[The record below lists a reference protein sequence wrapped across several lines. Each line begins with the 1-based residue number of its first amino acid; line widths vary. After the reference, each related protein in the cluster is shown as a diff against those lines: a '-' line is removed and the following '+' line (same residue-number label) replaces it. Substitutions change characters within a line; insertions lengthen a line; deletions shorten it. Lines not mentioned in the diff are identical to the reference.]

1 MAKLAMG
8 GEDGDKELRR
18 SALDKAAR
26 IHAGFVGSFG
36 AALVSPRSLSA
47 RLITRLVC
55 VEGIVTRC
63 TAVRPKVARSVH
75 YNPADKE
82 FLAREYRD
90 ATDPYGLPT
99 GSVYPTK
106 TDDGKPLQT
115 EFGLSTYRDHQT
127 ITVQEMPER
136 APLGQ
141 LPRSVDIILDG
152 DLVDIV
158 KPGDRVGVSGVFR
171 ALAGRVTSGGSGKFR
186 TAVLGNHIRLLKQ
199 QVARTPMTPRDIRNI
214 RAVAKR
220 GDVFGEPDDRF
231 VAPAPAIKLKGA
243 VAQGKSLP
251 RRCH

>member
-1 MAKLAMG
+1 EYGYVDRIGEMMAKALNRVLISLDELRDYNEDLCRDLMLRPFEHIPALETALREIVIDRDPAYMARLATG

-75 YNPADKE
+75 FNPADKE

-186 TAVLGNHIRLLKQ
+186 TA
-199 QVARTPMTPRDIRNI
+199 
-214 RAVAKR
+214 
-220 GDVFGEPDDRF
+220 
-231 VAPAPAIKLKGA
+231 
-243 VAQGKSLP
+243 
-251 RRCH
+251 